1 MVCVCTNTL
10 HPILTSLWD
19 RNNYYITIDQ
29 YARAQGDGQSRR
41 QKQNWNLRFLAP
53 KSIHPC
59 PRFEAYCIEAC
70 STTQL
75 VSSLSSNPFCFL
87 KSFIVLTFRLW
98 HIWLKCNQ
106 KNLVP
111 TSFFPSSASCG
122 VSLLLKARHL
132 ISMPD
137 TMLLWKQGRELWWLR
152 GTDTKTMQS
161 RPRTRSS
168 CPPWGV
174 WGAPHKG
181 LRPRASEEE
190 VTTLNLIFTCFP
202 SSWFSFSCF
211 TPVERQGH
219 RKQDP
224 VPSVVSEMWLFS

>member
-1 MVCVCTNTL
+1 MPGSILSMVCVCINTF

-19 RNNYYITIDQ
+19 RNSYYITIDQ

-41 QKQNWNLRFLAP
+41 QKQKWNLRFLAP

-87 KSFIVLTFRLW
+87 KSFIILTFRLW

-152 GTDTKTMQS
+152 GKDTKTMQS
-161 RPRTRSS
+161 RPWTRSS
-168 CPPWGV
+168 CPPEVFG
-174 WGAPHKG
+174 G
-181 LRPRASEEE
+181 LPTKVSGPGPLRKKLPPWTWSSP
-190 VTTLNLIFTCFP
+190 VSLPVDFP
-202 SSWFSFSCF
+202 S
-211 TPVERQGH
+211 H
-219 RKQDP
+219 
-224 VPSVVSEMWLFS
+224 VSPLLRDKGIGNRTLCHQ